1 MLAIFKKEFNSFF
14 TSTIAYLTIGIFLLI
29 NGLFLWVFDDDFN
42 ILNAG
47 FADLTSFFY
56 LAPWILIFLI
66 PAITM
71 KTFADEFR
79 SGTIEILKTRP
90 ITNITLV
97 LGKFFAILTLLIIV
111 LIPTFVY
118 AYSIHE
124 LGNPVGNLDYGS
136 ISGSYL
142 GLFLLASSFA
152 SIGIFTSTLSKNQVV
167 AFLLGICMVFLFY
180 SGFDAVSSLFGDY
193 SYTIKLFGMN
203 EHYKSISRGVI
214 DSRDVLYF
222 MSIIIFFLFV
232 SKQKLTNE

>member
-14 TSTIAYLTIGIFLLI
+14 TSTIAYLTIGMFLLI

-42 ILNAG
+42 VLNAG

-90 ITNITLV
+90 ITNVTLV

-118 AYSIHE
+118 AYSIHD

-180 SGFDAVSSLFGDY
+180 YGFDAVSSLFGDY

>member
-90 ITNITLV
+90 ITNVTLV

-136 ISGSYL
+136 ISGSYI

-152 SIGIFTSTLSKNQVV
+152 SIGIFTSTLTKNQVV
-167 AFLLGICMVFLFY
+167 AFLLGFCIVFLFY
-180 SGFDAVSSLFGDY
+180 YGFDAVSSLFGDY

>member
-90 ITNITLV
+90 ITNVTLV

-152 SIGIFTSTLSKNQVV
+152 SIGIFTSTLTKNQVV
-167 AFLLGICMVFLFY
+167 AFLLGICIVFLFY
-180 SGFDAVSSLFGDY
+180 YGFDAVSSLFGDY

>member
-14 TSTIAYLTIGIFLLI
+14 TSTIAYLTIGMFLLI

-90 ITNITLV
+90 ITNVTLV

-180 SGFDAVSSLFGDY
+180 YGFDAISSLFGDY

>member
-14 TSTIAYLTIGIFLLI
+14 TSTIAYLTIGMFLLI

-90 ITNITLV
+90 ITNVTLV

-180 SGFDAVSSLFGDY
+180 YGFDAVSSLFGDY
-193 SYTIKLFGMN
+193 SYTIKLLGMN

-222 MSIIIFFLFV
+222 MSVIIFFLFV
-232 SKQKLTNE
+232 SKKKLTNE

>member
-1 MLAIFKKEFNSFF
+1 
-14 TSTIAYLTIGIFLLI
+14 
-29 NGLFLWVFDDDFN
+29 
-42 ILNAG
+42 
-47 FADLTSFFY
+47 
-56 LAPWILIFLI
+56 
-66 PAITM
+66 M

-90 ITNITLV
+90 ITNVTLV

-136 ISGSYL
+136 ISGSYI

-152 SIGIFTSTLSKNQVV
+152 SIGIFTSTLTKNQVV
-167 AFLLGICMVFLFY
+167 AFLLGICIVFLFY
-180 SGFDAVSSLFGDY
+180 YGFDAVSSLFGDY

>member
-90 ITNITLV
+90 ITNLTLV

-118 AYSIHE
+118 VYSIHE

-136 ISGSYL
+136 ISGSY
-142 GLFLLASSFA
+142 
-152 SIGIFTSTLSKNQVV
+152 
-167 AFLLGICMVFLFY
+167 
-180 SGFDAVSSLFGDY
+180 
-193 SYTIKLFGMN
+193 
-203 EHYKSISRGVI
+203 
-214 DSRDVLYF
+214 
-222 MSIIIFFLFV
+222 
-232 SKQKLTNE
+232 

>member
-42 ILNAG
+42 VLNAG

-90 ITNITLV
+90 ITNVTLV

-118 AYSIHE
+118 VYSIHE

-180 SGFDAVSSLFGDY
+180 YGFDAVSSLFGDY

>member
-14 TSTIAYLTIGIFLLI
+14 TSTIAYLTIGMFLLI
-29 NGLFLWVFDDDFN
+29 NGLFLWVFDEDFN

-90 ITNITLV
+90 ITNVTLV

-180 SGFDAVSSLFGDY
+180 YGFDAVSSLFGDY

-214 DSRDVLYF
+214 DSRDLLYF

>member
-14 TSTIAYLTIGIFLLI
+14 TSTIAYLTIGMFLLI

-90 ITNITLV
+90 ITNVTLV

-118 AYSIHE
+118 VYSIHE

-136 ISGSYL
+136 ISGSYI

-152 SIGIFTSTLSKNQVV
+152 SIGIFTSTLTKNQIV
-167 AFLLGICMVFLFY
+167 AFLLGICVVFLFY
-180 SGFDAVSSLFGDY
+180 YGFDATSSLFGDY

>member
-42 ILNAG
+42 VLNAG

-90 ITNITLV
+90 ITNVTLV

-136 ISGSYL
+136 ISGSYI

-152 SIGIFTSTLSKNQVV
+152 SIGIFTSTLTKNQVV
-167 AFLLGICMVFLFY
+167 AFLLGICIVFLFY
-180 SGFDAVSSLFGDY
+180 YGFDAVSSLFGDY

>member
-29 NGLFLWVFDDDFN
+29 NGLFLWVFDDGFN

-90 ITNITLV
+90 ITNVTLV

-136 ISGSYL
+136 ISGSYI

-152 SIGIFTSTLSKNQVV
+152 SIGIFTSTLTKNQIV
-167 AFLLGICMVFLFY
+167 AFLLGICVVFLFY
-180 SGFDAVSSLFGDY
+180 YGFDAVSSLFGDY

>member
-14 TSTIAYLTIGIFLLI
+14 SSTIAYLTIGMFLLI

-42 ILNAG
+42 VLNAG

-90 ITNITLV
+90 ITNVTLV

-180 SGFDAVSSLFGDY
+180 YGFDAVSSLFGDY

>member
-90 ITNITLV
+90 ITNVTLV

-180 SGFDAVSSLFGDY
+180 YGFDAISSLFGDY

>member
-14 TSTIAYLTIGIFLLI
+14 TSTIAYLTIGMFLLI

-42 ILNAG
+42 VLNAG

-90 ITNITLV
+90 ITNVTLV

-118 AYSIHE
+118 VYSIHE

-180 SGFDAVSSLFGDY
+180 YGFDAVSSLFGDY

>member
-14 TSTIAYLTIGIFLLI
+14 TSTIAYLTIGMFLLI

-90 ITNITLV
+90 ITNVTLV

-136 ISGSYL
+136 ISGSYI
-142 GLFLLASSFA
+142 GLLLLASSFA
-152 SIGIFTSTLSKNQVV
+152 SIGIFTSTLTKNQVV
-167 AFLLGICMVFLFY
+167 AFLIGICVVFLFY
-180 SGFDAVSSLFGDY
+180 YGFDAVSSLFGDY

-203 EHYKSISRGVI
+203 EHFKSVSRGVI

>member
-47 FADLTSFFY
+47 FADLTSFFS

-90 ITNITLV
+90 ITNVTLV

-136 ISGSYL
+136 ISGSYI
-142 GLFLLASSFA
+142 GLLLLASSFA
-152 SIGIFTSTLSKNQVV
+152 SIGIFTSTLTKNQVV
-167 AFLLGICMVFLFY
+167 AFLLGICVVFLFY
-180 SGFDAVSSLFGDY
+180 YGFDAVSSLFGDY

-203 EHYKSISRGVI
+203 EHFKSVSRGVI

>member
-14 TSTIAYLTIGIFLLI
+14 TSTIAYLTIGMFLLI

-90 ITNITLV
+90 ITNVTLV

-180 SGFDAVSSLFGDY
+180 YGFDAVSSLFGDY

-203 EHYKSISRGVI
+203 EHFKSISRGVI

>member
-14 TSTIAYLTIGIFLLI
+14 TSTIAYLTIGMFLLI

-90 ITNITLV
+90 ITNVTLV

-118 AYSIHE
+118 VYSIHE

-167 AFLLGICMVFLFY
+167 VFLLGICMVFLFY
-180 SGFDAVSSLFGDY
+180 YGFDAVSSLFGDY

>member
-14 TSTIAYLTIGIFLLI
+14 TSTIAYLTIGMFLLI

-66 PAITM
+66 AAITM

-90 ITNITLV
+90 ITNVTLV

-180 SGFDAVSSLFGDY
+180 YGFDAVSSLFGDY

-214 DSRDVLYF
+214 DSRDLLYF

>member
-14 TSTIAYLTIGIFLLI
+14 TSTIAYLTIGMFLLI

-56 LAPWILIFLI
+56 TAPWILIFLI

-90 ITNITLV
+90 ITNVTLV

-180 SGFDAVSSLFGDY
+180 YGFDAVSSLFGEY

>member
-90 ITNITLV
+90 ITNVTLV

-118 AYSIHE
+118 VYSIHE

-180 SGFDAVSSLFGDY
+180 YGFDAVSSLFGEY

>member
-90 ITNITLV
+90 ITNVTIV

-136 ISGSYL
+136 ISGSYI
-142 GLFLLASSFA
+142 GLLLLASSFA
-152 SIGIFTSTLSKNQVV
+152 SIGIFTSTLTKNQVV
-167 AFLLGICMVFLFY
+167 AFLLGICIVFLFY
-180 SGFDAVSSLFGDY
+180 YGFDAVSSLFGDY

-203 EHYKSISRGVI
+203 EHFRSISRGVI

>member
-136 ISGSYL
+136 ISGSYI

-152 SIGIFTSTLSKNQVV
+152 SIGIFTSTLTKNQIV
-167 AFLLGICMVFLFY
+167 AFLLGICVVFLFY
-180 SGFDAVSSLFGDY
+180 YGFDANSSLFGDY
-193 SYTIKLFGMN
+193 SYTIKLLGMN

>member
-90 ITNITLV
+90 ITNVTLV

-136 ISGSYL
+136 ISGSYI
-142 GLFLLASSFA
+142 GLLLLASSFA
-152 SIGIFTSTLSKNQVV
+152 SIGIFTSTLTKNQVV
-167 AFLLGICMVFLFY
+167 AFLLGICIVFLFY
-180 SGFDAVSSLFGDY
+180 YGFDAVSSLFGDY

-203 EHYKSISRGVI
+203 EHFRSISRGVI

>member
-29 NGLFLWVFDDDFN
+29 NGLFLWLFDDGFN

-90 ITNITLV
+90 ITNVTLV

-118 AYSIHE
+118 VYSIHE

-180 SGFDAVSSLFGDY
+180 YGFDAVSSLFGDY

>member
-136 ISGSYL
+136 ISGSYI

-152 SIGIFTSTLSKNQVV
+152 SIGIFTSTLTKNQVV
-167 AFLLGICMVFLFY
+167 AFLLGICVVFLFY
-180 SGFDAVSSLFGDY
+180 YGFDAVSSLFGDY

-203 EHYKSISRGVI
+203 EHFKSISRGVI

>member
-90 ITNITLV
+90 ITTVTLV

-136 ISGSYL
+136 IIGSYI

-152 SIGIFTSTLSKNQVV
+152 SIGIFTSTLTKNQVV
-167 AFLLGICMVFLFY
+167 AFLLGICVVLLFY
-180 SGFDAVSSLFGDY
+180 YGFDAVSSLFGDY

-214 DSRDVLYF
+214 DSRDILYF

>member
-14 TSTIAYLTIGIFLLI
+14 TSTIAYLTIGMFLLI

-42 ILNAG
+42 VLNAG

-79 SGTIEILKTRP
+79 SVTIEILKTRP
-90 ITNITLV
+90 ITNVTLV

-180 SGFDAVSSLFGDY
+180 YGFDAVSSLFGDY

>member
-14 TSTIAYLTIGIFLLI
+14 TSTIAYLTIGMFLLI

-90 ITNITLV
+90 ITNVTLV

-180 SGFDAVSSLFGDY
+180 YGFDAVSSLFGDY
-193 SYTIKLFGMN
+193 SYTIKLLGMN

>member
-29 NGLFLWVFDDDFN
+29 NGLFLWVFDDGFN

-90 ITNITLV
+90 ITNVTLV

-136 ISGSYL
+136 ISGSYI

-152 SIGIFTSTLSKNQVV
+152 SIGIFTSTLTKNQVV
-167 AFLLGICMVFLFY
+167 AFLLGICIVFLFY
-180 SGFDAVSSLFGDY
+180 YGFDAVSSLFGDY

-203 EHYKSISRGVI
+203 EHYKSISKGVI

>member
-29 NGLFLWVFDDDFN
+29 NGLFLWVFDDGFN

-136 ISGSYL
+136 ISGSYI

-152 SIGIFTSTLSKNQVV
+152 SIGIFTSTLTKNQVV
-167 AFLLGICMVFLFY
+167 AFLLGICIVFLFY
-180 SGFDAVSSLFGDY
+180 YGFDAVSSLFGDY

>member
-29 NGLFLWVFDDDFN
+29 NGLFLWVFDDGFN

-90 ITNITLV
+90 ITNVTLV

-118 AYSIHE
+118 VYSIHE

-180 SGFDAVSSLFGDY
+180 YGFDAVSSLFGDY

>member
-14 TSTIAYLTIGIFLLI
+14 TSTIAYLTIGMFLLI

-42 ILNAG
+42 VLNAG

-56 LAPWILIFLI
+56 QAPWILIFLI

-90 ITNITLV
+90 ITNVTLV

-118 AYSIHE
+118 VYSIHE

-180 SGFDAVSSLFGDY
+180 YGFDAVSSLFGEY

>member
-14 TSTIAYLTIGIFLLI
+14 TSTIAYLTIGMFLLI

-42 ILNAG
+42 VLNAG

-90 ITNITLV
+90 ITNVTLV

-180 SGFDAVSSLFGDY
+180 YGFDAVSSLFGDY

>member
-14 TSTIAYLTIGIFLLI
+14 TSTIAYLTIGMFLLI

-42 ILNAG
+42 VLNAG

-90 ITNITLV
+90 ITNVTLV

-136 ISGSYL
+136 ISGSYI
-142 GLFLLASSFA
+142 GLLLLASSFA
-152 SIGIFTSTLSKNQVV
+152 SIGIFTSTLTKNQVV
-167 AFLLGICMVFLFY
+167 AFLIGICVVFLFY
-180 SGFDAVSSLFGDY
+180 YGFDAVSSLFGDY

-203 EHYKSISRGVI
+203 EHFKSVSRGVI